1 VRETSSDFH
10 ATNGRLIGYNL
21 RLRRRRAVPIRT
33 DIAIS
38 GLTSGEQ
45 TMRFYFRGIAITTLT
60 LAALASLPVAAQTNA
75 NRTDSPVVQAS
86 KAVQDAQLALTKV
99 QADLNKLRNKV
110 KADLLTK
117 PEWAT
122 VNQELTKAQADMKTA
137 QKNAMA
143 TAQNKPE
150 YKALV
155 AQRDEAQKVR
165 QQSQA
170 AATPGS
176 DDAKVSASDLQK
188 ADNDYIAAGL
198 SMKAME
204 RQVLADDQAYN
215 DAKARLDAANSKL
228 AQLDA
233 QVDESLKGDADY
245 TTAQASVQTAQ
256 DAVTQAKEQLLQ
268 ARQQIAQQRISEAQ
282 SRSQSHQSH

>member
-1 VRETSSDFH
+1 
-10 ATNGRLIGYNL
+10 
-21 RLRRRRAVPIRT
+21 
-33 DIAIS
+33 
-38 GLTSGEQ
+38 
-45 TMRFYFRGIAITTLT
+45 MRFNLRGIAIITLT
-60 LAALASLPVAAQTNA
+60 IAGLMSLPVAAQNNA
-75 NRTDSPVVQAS
+75 NRNDSPVAQAS
-86 KAVQDAQLALTKV
+86 KAVQDAQLAVNKA

-117 PEWAT
+117 PEWAS
-122 VNQELTKAQADMKTA
+122 VNQELAKAQADMKTA
-137 QKNAMA
+137 QKNAMT

-150 YKALV
+150 YKALL

-176 DDAKVSASDLQK
+176 DDAKVSASDLAK
-188 ADNDYIAAGL
+188 ADNDYISAGL
-198 SMKAME
+198 AMKAME
-204 RQVLADDQAYN
+204 KQVLADDQAYN

-233 QVDESLKGDADY
+233 QVDESLKGDQDY
-245 TTAQASVQTAQ
+245 TTAQSGVQTAQ
-256 DAVTQAKEQLLQ
+256 DALTQAKEQLVQ

-282 SRSQSHQSH
+282 SRTQSQSHR